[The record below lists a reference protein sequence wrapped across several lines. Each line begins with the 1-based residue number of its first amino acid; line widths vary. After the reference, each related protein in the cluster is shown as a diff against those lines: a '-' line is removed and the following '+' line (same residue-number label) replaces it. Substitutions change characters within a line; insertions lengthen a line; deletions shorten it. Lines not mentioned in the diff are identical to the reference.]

1 MDGLV
6 ALETRQSDSE
16 ITNHQRTGAAYRSVR
31 LGTGEHNGGSTAVGR
46 VNRWPVFA
54 GSGGP
59 GQETGSASGS
69 FGGGSG
75 PGDGCRRRSGG
86 WSSGS
91 GGRKDRVYCRPEGSG
106 R

>member
-75 PGDGCRRRSGG
+75 PGEWCRGG
-86 WSSGS
+86 G
-91 GGRKDRVYCRPEGSG
+91 GGRGRGSRRKKNTG
-106 R
+106 LVGSV